1 MPLTVR
7 LTRTEAME
15 TIAAALIADFNA
27 SIGTNAPNEA
37 RDQIESGIRMNAE
50 LAADALV
57 KAGALDEDP
66 A

>member
-1 MPLTVR
+1 
-7 LTRTEAME
+7 ME

-66 A
+66 V